1 VRTLIWRA
9 LVNFQKHNCLDL
21 SATVAFYSLL
31 SLVPLLYLVTG
42 TLHLFYAG
50 GDSLQLAISRIS
62 PFLPL
67 EAAAALQRLAP
78 GMRTSGGLALLAL
91 PALIWVASSAFSVLE
106 YAVNVVFGIV
116 TGRGKR
122 WRSRAKALSL
132 LGFGL
137 AFLGLTLLANTLLL
151 GLLRFYSELLPMP
164 TLPVRLAAVGSYIAL
179 LAGSFFIF
187 GLFYKWLPRT
197 KIRWRAAGSGALLAV
212 ALWEGARR
220 LFGGLL
226 LRSPAFGLLTGT
238 LAGIVTFLLWIYTA
252 VAIVLLGAEFAALM
266 HRRLNEPP
274 LA

>member
-1 VRTLIWRA
+1 MAWRA

-31 SLVPLLYLVTG
+31 SLVPLLYLAAG
-42 TLHLFYAG
+42 TLNLFYAD
-50 GDSLQLAISRIS
+50 GDSLKLAIDRLS
-62 PFLPL
+62 PFLPV
-67 EAAAALQRLAP
+67 EAASALERLAP

-91 PALIWVASSAFSVLE
+91 PALIWVASSAFSALE

-116 TGRGKR
+116 RGRGKR

-132 LGFGL
+132 LGCGL
-137 AFLGLTLLANTLLL
+137 LFLGLTLLANTLLL
-151 GLLRFYSELLPMP
+151 GLMRYRDLLPLPSM
-164 TLPVRLAAVGSYIAL
+164 PVRLAAAGSYIAL

-197 KIRWRAAGSGALLAV
+197 KVRWRAAGSGALLAV

-220 LFGGLL
+220 LFGGIL

-252 VAIVLLGAEFAALM
+252 VAIVLLGAEFAALV
-266 HRRLNEPP
+266 HSRLNER
-274 LA
+274 ADA